1 MKKNI
6 IILLL
11 LFTAGAHLS
20 GQQNYYWSG
29 GKKQFLTEVK
39 NKFVV
44 KLSSSVSSYQT
55 RSALQGNSKIHSTD
69 RLENYTEVVNSEA
82 LSLHEIRKLSG
93 VIDIL
98 PAYSINKEL
107 LYVTGEILLAPK
119 KGIEINQI
127 IALTE
132 NNVKIIHKSKYNTF
146 VLDVNDWSKLFEYAN
161 RIYESGKVEYCHPNF
176 SFPLRKTQTQTDPLY
191 PQQYYLNNTGQF
203 GGTNNVDINAPEAWN
218 ITTGNTSVRVAVI
231 DDGVEAHEDM
241 AGRLLPGFTAR
252 SSAENPNRNGAPNNT
267 NPPSTPYPNDNDSPI
282 GHGQACAGI
291 IAANHNGMGIR
302 GIAPQVRI
310 IPINIFND
318 WFIDRIFNGY
328 YWMDFVRYRET
339 VQDIANAIDAAWDTH
354 AADVLSNS
362 WGSSTTPNNADAIV
376 AAINRARTQGRN
388 GRGCPVIFASG
399 NAWGLQGVTDVAFP
413 SNVEGVITVGAI
425 DNRGNIW
432 NYSQR
437 GVSMDLVAPSGN
449 VNLFGNIRT
458 TDRMGNLGYNN
469 TNYMAN
475 FGGTSA
481 ACPQVSGVAALMLSV
496 RPDLTETQV
505 RTTLQNT
512 ARDLGSA
519 GFDNTYGYGLV
530 DAHAAVYAVAPHLS
544 GPTSVCNQATYTIKN
559 LPQGATVQWSASN
572 NSMTLQSGQGTAT
585 ALFRQTGFT
594 NAEIRAAVRFN
605 GATIANLAQAITVCQ
620 PFLSGPSAIC
630 NQATYT
636 VENLPAGLQVQWQVH
651 PGLHVYGQTNNSI
664 SVSKQSLTSPIE
676 KGWVKATIVGTNI
689 TFRNDDILVW
699 KSGTTQT
706 NDLLVGQL
714 DASGGQVEAVYPI
727 QELGRNFQWSAS
739 NNWQAMIQGYHFT
752 DFSGNPQS
760 GASSVYI
767 TVRFD
772 DPCGSETIIYKEFEL
787 PSTYSFSLSP
797 NPVTDVTTLQWKLS
811 GEAISMNSNSQV
823 TQAVVW
829 NRSTYEIQLWSGMTM
844 LRSFRTNEPTFQ
856 IPMAGLP
863 AELYFVRVI
872 KDGQTYTQKLIK
884 K

>member
-20 GQQNYYWSG
+20 GQQRYYWSA
-29 GKKQFLTEVK
+29 GKKQFLTEVE

-44 KLSSSVSSYQT
+44 KLSSSVSSHQT

-82 LSLHEIRKLSG
+82 LSLHEIRKLPG
-93 VIDIL
+93 VVDIL

-127 IALTE
+127 IALTK
-132 NNVKIIHKSKYNTF
+132 NNVKVTYRSKYNTF

-203 GGTNNVDINAPEAWN
+203 GGTNNIDINAPEAWN

-318 WFIDRIFNGY
+318 WFIDQIFNEN

-354 AADVLSNS
+354 SADILSNS
-362 WGSSTTPNNADAIV
+362 WGYGTTPNSADAIV

-399 NAWGLQGVTDVAFP
+399 NAWGQQGVTDVAFP
-413 SNVEGVITVGAI
+413 GNVEGVITVGAI

-437 GVSMDLVAPSGN
+437 GASMDLVAPSGG
-449 VNLFGNIRT
+449 VPGNIVT
-458 TDRMGNLGYNN
+458 TDRMGNFGYNN
-469 TNYMAN
+469 TNYTN
-475 FGGTSA
+475 TFNGTSA
-481 ACPQVSGVAALMLSV
+481 ACPQVAGVAALMLSV
-496 RPDLTETQV
+496 RPDLTEAQV
-505 RTTLQNT
+505 RTILQNT

-530 DAHAAVYAVAPHLS
+530 DAHAAVAPRLS
-544 GPTSVCNQATYTIKN
+544 GPSSVCDQATYTVEN
-559 LPQGATVQWSASN
+559 LPQGATVQWSVSN
-572 NSMTLQSGQGTAT
+572 NNVTLTSGQGTHT
-585 ALFRQTGFT
+585 
-594 NAEIRAAVRFN
+594 
-605 GATIANLAQAITVCQ
+605 
-620 PFLSGPSAIC
+620 
-630 NQATYT
+630 
-636 VENLPAGLQVQWQVH
+636 
-651 PGLHVYGQTNNSI
+651 
-664 SVSKQSLTSPIE
+664 
-676 KGWVKATIVGTNI
+676 
-689 TFRNDDILVW
+689 
-699 KSGTTQT
+699 
-706 NDLLVGQL
+706 
-714 DASGGQVEAVYPI
+714 
-727 QELGRNFQWSAS
+727 
-739 NNWQAMIQGYHFT
+739 
-752 DFSGNPQS
+752 
-760 GASSVYI
+760 
-767 TVRFD
+767 
-772 DPCGSETIIYKEFEL
+772 
-787 PSTYSFSLSP
+787 
-797 NPVTDVTTLQWKLS
+797 
-811 GEAISMNSNSQV
+811 
-823 TQAVVW
+823 
-829 NRSTYEIQLWSGMTM
+829 
-844 LRSFRTNEPTFQ
+844 
-856 IPMAGLP
+856 
-863 AELYFVRVI
+863 
-872 KDGQTYTQKLIK
+872 
-884 K
+884 